1 MSQLISF
8 QIERAR
14 QFLVQQ
20 GCRVMSV
27 NQAKKRPVISI
38 DVASP
43 DLQRVAVTITENV
56 NGHRSQAYTAR
67 VNGCLVHWRN
77 N

>member
-20 GCRVMSV
+20 GCRVLSV

-38 DVASP
+38 DIASP
-43 DLQRVAVTITENV
+43 DLQRVATTITQTI
-56 NGHRSQAYTAR
+56 NGQRSQAFTAR
-67 VNGCLVHWRN
+67 VNGCLVHWQRS
-77 N
+77 